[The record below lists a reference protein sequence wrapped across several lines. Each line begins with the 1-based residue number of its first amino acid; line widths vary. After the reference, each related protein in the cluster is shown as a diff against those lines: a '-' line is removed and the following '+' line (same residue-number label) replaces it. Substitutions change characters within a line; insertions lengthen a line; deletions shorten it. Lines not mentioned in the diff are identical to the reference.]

1 MCGVQTSDGGTLWFR
16 PLTAVLTRVSAWF
29 FKDSE
34 DSHSGKADVEIIKR
48 EQLIINELQIRA
60 QENGDNQIDYL
71 RPNCF
76 EVSCNVIVYKRNQAP
91 GTVSSRSRS
100 NEQHRR
106 ESL

>member
-1 MCGVQTSDGGTLWFR
+1 M
-16 PLTAVLTRVSAWF
+16 SAWF

-76 EVSCNVIVYKRNQAP
+76 EVSRSVIVYKRNQAL
-91 GTVSSRSRS
+91 GTVSSRSES
-100 NEQHRR
+100 TEQHRR
-106 ESL
+106 